1 MNPPPTPTLGDRRGD
16 SHGYDAV
23 VVVSFGGP
31 EGMADVIPFLENVLR
46 GRNVPR
52 ARLEEVAEHYAHFG
66 GVSPL
71 NAQNRTLIT
80 ALDAELHAHGH
91 ALPIYWGNRNWEPYL
106 ADTVR
111 RMRDDGIRRALA
123 FVTSAYSSYSGCR
136 QYREDIQRARVEV
149 GVGAPEI
156 DKLRAFYNHPGF
168 LEPNADAVR
177 AALGRLPEDRR
188 AAAHVAFTAHS
199 LPLAMAR
206 ACAYEAQLTEAC
218 ALVAEAAGVPADRWR
233 LVYQSRSGPPHQP
246 WLEPDIGDHLR
257 DLRAAAGG
265 DDLPAVVIAP
275 IGFTSDHMEVLYDLD
290 HEARAI
296 AAEIGLTVERAATA
310 GTDPRFVAMVRE
322 LIEERLAPAPTRR
335 WLGRRGP
342 LPDACPA
349 DCCLFDPAVS
359 ADPAPGRTR

>member
-1 MNPPPTPTLGDRRGD
+1 MNPTPPSTHTPGD

-71 NAQNRTLIT
+71 NAQNRTLI
-80 ALDAELHAHGH
+80 ADLEAELRAHGH
-91 ALPIYWGNRNWEPYL
+91 RLPVYWGNRNWAPYL

-111 RMRDDGIRRALA
+111 RMRDDGVRRALA

-136 QYREDIQRARVEV
+136 QYREDIQRARAEV
-149 GVGAPEI
+149 GASAPEI

-168 LEPNADAVR
+168 IAPNADALR
-177 AALGRLPEDRR
+177 AALGRLPEESR

-206 ACAYEAQLTEAC
+206 GCAYEAQLAEAC
-218 ALVAEAAGVPADRWR
+218 TLVAEIAGIPAERWR

-246 WLEPDIGDHLR
+246 WLGPDIGDHLR
-257 DLRAAAGG
+257 DLRAAAV
-265 DDLPAVVIAP
+265 DDDPPAVVIAP
-275 IGFTSDHMEVLYDLD
+275 IGFMSDHMEVLYDLD

-296 AAEIGLTVERAATA
+296 AVEIGLTVERAATA
-310 GTDPRFVAMVRE
+310 GTDPRFVAMIRE
-322 LIEERLAPAPTRR
+322 LIEERLAAAPIRR
-335 WLGRRGP
+335 WLGQRGP

-359 ADPAPGRTR
+359 ASPAPGRTR